1 MKKIVQLTA
10 TILLFISFITQ
21 ADVNFTLTNA
31 SAQPIIIMG
40 YANDKI
46 LTLNNQPMNNQPIRS
61 EKVKTLK
68 SDETLSIN
76 IANGQ
81 LDLIINVTGDNKKQ
95 YKYKTSPTAN
105 DKDKILIWNGSQL
118 YPASNKHDLMGIF
131 KIKTSI
137 DNNIRIGELIRTE

>member
-1 MKKIVQLTA
+1 MKKIMQLTA
-10 TILLFISFITQ
+10 AVFLFISFATQ
-21 ADVNFTLTNA
+21 ADVNFTLTNKGA
-31 SAQPIIIMG
+31 EPIIVMG

-46 LTLNNQPMNNQPIRS
+46 LTLNNQLINNQPIRS

-81 LDLIINVTGDNKKQ
+81 LDLIINVTGNNRKQ

-105 DKDKILIWNGSQL
+105 NKDKMLIWNGSQL
-118 YPASNKHDLMGIF
+118 YPASNKHDLMGIL